1 MFRSVGCGTAVKKIT
16 FLERQVLVWLLLVS
30 PPLQSR
36 VRGLT
41 PRKGAIDMIRRVV
54 LLISLFCLAN
64 PGGIEAQRSSRSSS
78 RVTQDSPEAEV
89 FEGTMDAIRDYA
101 LETIGDS
108 LLWEMAI
115 DGLIEELGDPYATV
129 LSPSEVAAFEE
140 QSTGNYAGIGI
151 AISELNAAVTITTVF
166 GGTPAED
173 AGLLV
178 GDRIVGVN
186 SDEGDGWSVDDA
198 SSRIRGEPGTTVVVY
213 IGRDGIAQPI
223 PFEIERDEVHIPAV
237 RYERIFEDISY
248 VVLDRVT
255 RNSAA
260 EVDSVLTELGTTQ
273 GIVFDLRRNPGG
285 YLDEALNLADL
296 FLDRGSV
303 LVTTKSRT
311 RGSSELREESARARM
326 TPRVADL
333 PIVILVDQYSASAAE
348 IVAGALQDH
357 DRALVIGE
365 RTFGKGL
372 VQSVIPLPE
381 GRLIRITSGEWYT
394 PQGRS
399 LHRPRDED
407 GVVIEPDSIPE
418 FVSIGGRR
426 LFGGGGVFPDL
437 EILSDTLSSGEQAF
451 LNAAIE
457 AEFPLQTRIQEAA
470 FSAATGAR
478 DAGDGEESVF
488 PVEILRDLFAAIS
501 EVEVLDPLLT
511 EEAKRYIAWRTEVVF
526 HQRLGQVDRGLE
538 IQSERDTVLQT
549 AVRFLQTAED
559 QTALFGLAQAEQEAR
574 AQASA
579 EEVEAGSVPQ

>member
-1 MFRSVGCGTAVKKIT
+1 
-16 FLERQVLVWLLLVS
+16 
-30 PPLQSR
+30 
-36 VRGLT
+36 
-41 PRKGAIDMIRRVV
+41 
-54 LLISLFCLAN
+54 
-64 PGGIEAQRSSRSSS
+64 
-78 RVTQDSPEAEV
+78 
-89 FEGTMDAIRDYA
+89 
-101 LETIGDS
+101 
-108 LLWEMAI
+108 
-115 DGLIEELGDPYATV
+115 
-129 LSPSEVAAFEE
+129 
-140 QSTGNYAGIGI
+140 
-151 AISELNAAVTITTVF
+151 
-166 GGTPAED
+166 
-173 AGLLV
+173 
-178 GDRIVGVN
+178 
-186 SDEGDGWSVDDA
+186 
-198 SSRIRGEPGTTVVVY
+198 VVVY

-223 PFEIERDEVHIPAV
+223 PFEIERDEVHIAAV
-237 RYERIFEDISY
+237 RYERIFDDISY

-311 RGSSELREESARARM
+311 RGSSDLREESARARM
-326 TPRVADL
+326 TPRVTDL

-426 LFGGGGVFPDL
+426 LLGGGGVFPDL

-457 AEFPLQTRIQEAA
+457 EEFPLQTRIQEAA

-478 DAGDGEESVF
+478 DAGDGKELVF
-488 PVEILRDLFAAIS
+488 PVEILDDLFAAIS

-511 EEAKRYIAWRTEVVF
+511 EEAKAYIAWRMEVVF

-538 IQSERDTVLQT
+538 VQTERDTVLQT
-549 AVRFLQTAED
+549 AVRFLQRAED
-559 QTALFGLAQAEQEAR
+559 QTALFALAQAEKEAR
-574 AQASA
+574 AQAGA
-579 EEVEAGSVPQ
+579 EEVELGSVPQ